1 MYVYKNKYLVIT
13 SLNVLE
19 LFLRTSFESFFEV
32 VDLDELMFYAKQ
44 CLMYRV
50 SLDWSRYKFLGIYLE
65 NIKIYTNKI
74 HELWCS
80 MNVIGF

>member
-1 MYVYKNKYLVIT
+1 MLNFVCIQKQDNTFKTSTYLVIT

-50 SLDWSRYKFLGIYLE
+50 SLD
-65 NIKIYTNKI
+65 
-74 HELWCS
+74 
-80 MNVIGF
+80 